1 MGPLCTVLEVAEN
14 WSHWG
19 FC

>member
-1 MGPLCTVLEVAEN
+1 MGPLCTGLEVVEN